1 MNEQELMLKCI
12 YESNVAMNHYA
23 YLVRKAGGRGSKAA
37 TFFSDCCA
45 MVGSQDS
52 MNPNYMYQAVATE
65 FYLAKRK
72 GLLKLLEDRQDYDGP
87 DGIGGL
93 VWKQFKYW
101 YSDYRKHRQAQYVQ
115 AMERYET
122 NYDVLNYNQNSLEE
136 KLMTEEQLNNIATYM
151 ATANNEEQFI
161 YMCEIGLET
170 RQMVASHTIGNF
182 PGRASI
188 SMQAYRVRR
197 TKLFNKLRAL

>member
-1 MNEQELMLKCI
+1 MNEKELMLRCI

-45 MVGSQDS
+45 MVGGQDS
-52 MNPNYMYQAVATE
+52 LDSNSMYQAVATE
-65 FYLAKRK
+65 FYLEKRK
-72 GLLKLLEDRQDYDGP
+72 DLLKLLDIRQHYDGP

-93 VWKQFKYW
+93 VWKQFKCW
-101 YSDYRKHRQAQYVQ
+101 YTDYRRHRQAQYVQ
-115 AMERYET
+115 AMEKYET
-122 NYDVLNYNQNSLEE
+122 NYDVLTYNHNSLEE

-151 ATANNEEQFI
+151 ATATNEEQFI

-170 RQMVASHTIGNF
+170 RKMVASHTIGNF
-182 PGRASI
+182 PGRDSI

-197 TKLFNKLRAL
+197 TKLFNKLRSL